1 MNLSQR
7 LRVDNQP
14 PDGVNYTSLKKRGDM
29 DITGRN
35 VIRHDSAAC
44 ARYGQRVAN
53 TTVTDK
59 VTPLS
64 RESFEEKI
72 DDQ

>member
-1 MNLSQR
+1 
-7 LRVDNQP
+7 
-14 PDGVNYTSLKKRGDM
+14 M

-72 DDQ
+72 NDQ